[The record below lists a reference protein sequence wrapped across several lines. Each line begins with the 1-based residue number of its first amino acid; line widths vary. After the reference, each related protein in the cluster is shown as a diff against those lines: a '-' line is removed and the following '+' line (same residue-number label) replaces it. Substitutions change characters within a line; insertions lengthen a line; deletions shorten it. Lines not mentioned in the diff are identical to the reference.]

1 MKLRLAYKLGMIL
14 LATVILSAGISAVII
29 SINTRSAFLKLVREN
44 DIKNARTI
52 AGSLEAYYEQYR
64 SWDGIGEV
72 LENPFTIAEGQR
84 GRNAQPGMNPM
95 GQMGH
100 MGQMGSRFPRGSE
113 GGPLF
118 RVLLAGSQGGVIAH
132 TFQQELPETLGQRAL
147 DKGIALFH
155 DGKKVGYLFVGSMI
169 EPAFGPFQQAF
180 LMNVYRSILT
190 ASLIVGIIFPLV
202 GIFLMRRHI
211 THPLQQLSEAA
222 RGIAVG
228 NYNLPIDNTRA
239 DEIGDLF
246 NSFQQ
251 MAAKLSAADQWKRK
265 LIADSAH
272 ELRTPV
278 SVLQGNL
285 EMMLEGVY
293 PLNRERING
302 LYGETLLL
310 KRLVQE
316 LQELSHAESASTVY
330 NFSVTDIAAL
340 LHSVIENFRTSA
352 AAKKIELQFKNSN
365 EPVEV
370 YADRDKLRQVITNV
384 LKNAVR
390 YTPEDGVIQV
400 ELSRQLSG
408 TAMCSI
414 EDSGGGIP
422 VEEREKVFERFYR
435 IQQDRNRSSGG
446 SGLGLA
452 IVHEIV
458 LKHDGKAYF
467 EDPKVLQGA
476 RLVLELPVIDQFEEQ
491 AYK

>member
-1 MKLRLAYKLGMIL
+1 
-14 LATVILSAGISAVII
+14 
-29 SINTRSAFLKLVREN
+29 
-44 DIKNARTI
+44 
-52 AGSLEAYYEQYR
+52 
-64 SWDGIGEV
+64 
-72 LENPFTIAEGQR
+72 
-84 GRNAQPGMNPM
+84 
-95 GQMGH
+95 
-100 MGQMGSRFPRGSE
+100 
-113 GGPLF
+113 
-118 RVLLAGSQGGVIAH
+118 
-132 TFQQELPETLGQRAL
+132 RAL

-491 AYK
+491 ACK

>member
-29 SINTRSAFLKLVREN
+29 SINTRSAFFKLVREN

-72 LENPFTIAEGQR
+72 LENPFTITDHQR
-84 GRNAQPGMNPM
+84 GRNVQPGMNPM

-100 MGQMGSRFPRGSE
+100 MGQMGSRCPRGSE

-118 RVLLAGSQGGVIAH
+118 RVLLAGAQGGVIAH

-251 MAAKLSAADQWKRK
+251 MAAKLSAADEWKRK
-265 LIADSAH
+265 LISDSAH

-278 SVLQGNL
+278 SILQGNL

-293 PLNRERING
+293 PLDRERVTR
-302 LYGETLLL
+302 LYSETQLLE
-310 KRLVQE
+310 RLVRE
-316 LQELSHAESASTVY
+316 LQDLANAKSKNTDYIQETIDLKQMIAVSVLNFKSKAEAK
-330 NFSVTDIAAL
+330 SV
-340 LHSVIENFRTSA
+340 
-352 AAKKIELQFKNSN
+352 ELQLDVPDN
-365 EPVEV
+365 PVAV
-370 YADRDKLRQVITNV
+370 SVDRDKMKQVWANI
-384 LKNAVR
+384 LKNAIHYSPSGKVVR
-390 YTPEDGVIQV
+390 V
-400 ELSRQLSG
+400 ELQKWENG
-408 TAMCSI
+408 KVMCACEDDGPGI
-414 EDSGGGIP
+414 E
-422 VEEREKVFERFYR
+422 EAEREFVFERFYR
-435 IQQDRNRSSGG
+435 IDQDRNRSTGG

-452 IVHEIV
+452 IVREIV
-458 LKHDGKAYF
+458 RRHNGKVYF
-467 EDPKVLQGA
+467 
-476 RLVLELPVIDQFEEQ
+476 
-491 AYK
+491 

>member
-211 THPLQQLSEAA
+211 THPLQQLS
-222 RGIAVG
+222 
-228 NYNLPIDNTRA
+228 D
-239 DEIGDLF
+239 
-246 NSFQQ
+246 
-251 MAAKLSAADQWKRK
+251 ADQWKRK
-265 LIADSAH
+265 LKADSAH

-330 NFSVTDIAAL
+330 NFSVVDIAAL
-340 LHSVIENFRTSA
+340 LHSVIENFKTSA
-352 AAKKIELQFKNSN
+352 AEKNIELQFRMPEN
-365 EPVEV
+365 PIEV

-390 YTPEDGVIQV
+390 YSPIDGLIRID
-400 ELSRQLSG
+400 LSRQLNG

-458 LKHDGKAYF
+458 LKHDGKVYF
-467 EDPKVLQGA
+467 EDPRVLSGA
-476 RLVLELPVIDQFEEQ
+476 RLVLELPSIDRSEKE
-491 AYK
+491 ACK